1 MTGGQSDA
9 DSGLPDKEG
18 PAGGPDEV
26 VNQYPEGTDLLWMAH
41 YRSEPSKGDM
51 AGPSAK
57 LSGTLEKAARR
68 AQEIAVIEGY
78 ILQCLR
84 RRY

>member
-1 MTGGQSDA
+1 
-9 DSGLPDKEG
+9 
-18 PAGGPDEV
+18 
-26 VNQYPEGTDLLWMAH
+26 MAH